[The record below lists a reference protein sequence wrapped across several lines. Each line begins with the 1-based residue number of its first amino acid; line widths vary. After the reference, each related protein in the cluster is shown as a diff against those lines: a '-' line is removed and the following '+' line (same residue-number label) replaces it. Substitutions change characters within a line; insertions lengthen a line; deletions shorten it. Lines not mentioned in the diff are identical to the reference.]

1 MIVKKTKNKLVGTQ
15 NMLRRQKKYAT
26 LANAGWSSLEARLT
40 HNQKAVGS
48 NPTPATNIASRRGAH
63 TDCPK
68 IPLLKIGIF
77 RTVWSTL
84 RRAKGHFG
92 EGCSSDFLNRNE
104 TRSQN

>member
-1 MIVKKTKNKLVGTQ
+1 
-15 NMLRRQKKYAT
+15 
-26 LANAGWSSLEARLT
+26 
-40 HNQKAVGS
+40 
-48 NPTPATNIASRRGAH
+48 
-63 TDCPK
+63 
-68 IPLLKIGIF
+68 LKIGIF